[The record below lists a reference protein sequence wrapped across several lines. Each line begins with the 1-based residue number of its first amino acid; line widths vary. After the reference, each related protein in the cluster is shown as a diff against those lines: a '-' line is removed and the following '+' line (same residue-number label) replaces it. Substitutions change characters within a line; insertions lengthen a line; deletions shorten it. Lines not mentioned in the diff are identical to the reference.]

1 MYSLIKKLAHA
12 MAVLGGLVLI
22 SLILLVCTSVLG
34 RSVGTVLHGAFMQT
48 NFTDFSNW
56 ALGVGIGAING
67 DFELVESGVAFAI
80 FAFLPL
86 CQLSGSH
93 ATVDVLTSKL
103 SLRSNQVLKMI
114 SECLFAL
121 VLGLIAWRLFAG
133 MEAKQRYGETTFLLQ
148 FPIWWAY
155 AASFLGAALAALVSI
170 YMAIVRILEALS
182 GKELITENESAEQ

>member
-1 MYSLIKKLAHA
+1 MYALIKKLAQV
-12 MAVLGGLVLI
+12 MAVLGGLVLT
-22 SLILLVCTSVLG
+22 LLVLLVCTSVLG
-34 RSVGTVLHGAFMQT
+34 RSVGTLLHGTFMQS
-48 NFTDFSNW
+48 NFADFSNW

-67 DFELVESGVAFAI
+67 DFELVEAGIAFAI
-80 FAFLPL
+80 FAFLPR

-93 ATVDVLTSKL
+93 ATVDVFTSKF
-103 SLRSNQVLKMI
+103 SRRTNQVLQMI

-155 AASFLGAALAALVSI
+155 AASFSGAVIAAFISF
-170 YMAIVRILEALS
+170 YMAIIRILEVFS
-182 GKELITENESAEQ
+182 GQQMLPENESDER

>member
-22 SLILLVCTSVLG
+22 TLILLVCTSVLG

-67 DFELVESGVAFAI
+67 DFELVEAGVAFAI

-182 GKELITENESAEQ
+182 GKELLTENESAEQ

>member
-67 DFELVESGVAFAI
+67 DFELVEAGVAFAI

-170 YMAIVRILEALS
+170 FMAIVRILEALS
-182 GKELITENESAEQ
+182 GKELLTENESAEQ

>member
-67 DFELVESGVAFAI
+67 DFELVEAGVAFAI

-103 SLRSNQVLKMI
+103 SLRSNQVLKII

-155 AASFLGAALAALVSI
+155 AASFSGAALAALVSI
-170 YMAIVRILEALS
+170 FMAIVRILEALS
-182 GKELITENESAEQ
+182 GKELLTENESAEQ

>member
-67 DFELVESGVAFAI
+67 DFELVEAGVAFAI

-121 VLGLIAWRLFAG
+121 VLGLIAWRLFEG

-155 AASFLGAALAALVSI
+155 AASFSGAALAALVSI
-170 YMAIVRILEALS
+170 FMAIVRILEALS
-182 GKELITENESAEQ
+182 GKELLTENESAEQ

>member
-1 MYSLIKKLAHA
+1 MYALIKKLAQV
-12 MAVLGGLVLI
+12 MAVLGGLVLT
-22 SLILLVCTSVLG
+22 LLVLLVCTSVLG
-34 RSVGTVLHGAFMQT
+34 RSVGTLLHGTFMQS
-48 NFTDFSNW
+48 NFSDFSNW

-67 DFELVESGVAFAI
+67 DFELVEAGIAFAI

-93 ATVDVLTSKL
+93 ATVDVFTSKF
-103 SLRSNQVLKMI
+103 SPRSNQVLEMI

-155 AASFLGAALAALVSI
+155 AASFSGAVIAAFISF
-170 YMAIVRILEALS
+170 YMAIIRILEVFS
-182 GKELITENESAEQ
+182 GQQMLPENESDER

>member
-22 SLILLVCTSVLG
+22 TLILLVCTSVLG

-67 DFELVESGVAFAI
+67 DFELVEAGVAFAI

-170 YMAIVRILEALS
+170 FMAIIRILEALS
-182 GKELITENESAEQ
+182 GKELLTENESAEQ

>member
-67 DFELVESGVAFAI
+67 DFELVEAGVAFAI

-155 AASFLGAALAALVSI
+155 AASFSGAALAALVSI
-170 YMAIVRILEALS
+170 YMAIIRILEALS
-182 GKELITENESAEQ
+182 GKELLTENESAEQ

>member
-67 DFELVESGVAFAI
+67 DFELVEAGVAFAI

-103 SLRSNQVLKMI
+103 SLRSNQVLKII

-182 GKELITENESAEQ
+182 GKELLTENESAEQ

>member
-1 MYSLIKKLAHA
+1 MYALIKKLAQV
-12 MAVLGGLVLI
+12 MAVFGGLVLT
-22 SLILLVCTSVLG
+22 LLVLLVCTSVLG
-34 RSVGTVLHGAFMQT
+34 RSVGTLLHGTFMQS
-48 NFTDFSNW
+48 NFADFSNW
-56 ALGVGIGAING
+56 ALAVGIGAING
-67 DFELVESGVAFAI
+67 DFELVEAGIAFAI

-93 ATVDVLTSKL
+93 ATVDVFTSKF
-103 SLRSNQVLKMI
+103 SRRTNQVLQMI

-155 AASFLGAALAALVSI
+155 AASFSGAVIAAFISF
-170 YMAIVRILEALS
+170 YMAIIRILEVFS
-182 GKELITENESAEQ
+182 GQQILPENESDER

>member
-1 MYSLIKKLAHA
+1 MYALIKKLAQV
-12 MAVLGGLVLI
+12 MAVLGGLVLT
-22 SLILLVCTSVLG
+22 LLVLLVCTSVLG
-34 RSVGTVLHGAFMQT
+34 RSVGTLLHGTFMQS
-48 NFTDFSNW
+48 NFADFSNW

-67 DFELVESGVAFAI
+67 DFELVEAGIAFAI

-93 ATVDVLTSKL
+93 ATVDVFTSKF
-103 SLRSNQVLKMI
+103 SRRTNQVLQMI

-155 AASFLGAALAALVSI
+155 AASFSGAVIAAFISF
-170 YMAIVRILEALS
+170 YMAIIRILEVFS
-182 GKELITENESAEQ
+182 GQQMLPENESDER

>member
-22 SLILLVCTSVLG
+22 TLILLVCTSVLG

-67 DFELVESGVAFAI
+67 DFELVEAGVAFAI

-170 YMAIVRILEALS
+170 FMAIVRILEALS
-182 GKELITENESAEQ
+182 GKELLTENESAEQ

>member
-1 MYSLIKKLAHA
+1 MYALIKKLAQV
-12 MAVLGGLVLI
+12 MAVLGGLVLT
-22 SLILLVCTSVLG
+22 LLVLLVCTSVLG
-34 RSVGTVLHGAFMQT
+34 RSVGTLLHGTFMQS
-48 NFTDFSNW
+48 NFADFSNW
-56 ALGVGIGAING
+56 ALAVGIGAING
-67 DFELVESGVAFAI
+67 DFELVEAGIAFAI

-93 ATVDVLTSKL
+93 ATVDVFTSKF
-103 SLRSNQVLKMI
+103 SRRTNQVLQMI

-155 AASFLGAALAALVSI
+155 AASFSGAVIAAFISFF
-170 YMAIVRILEALS
+170 MAIIRILEVFS
-182 GKELITENESAEQ
+182 GQQMLPENESDER

>member
-1 MYSLIKKLAHA
+1 MYALIKKLAQV
-12 MAVLGGLVLI
+12 MAILGGLVLTV
-22 SLILLVCTSVLG
+22 LILLVCTSVLG
-34 RSVGTVLHGAFMQT
+34 RSVGTLLHGAFMQS

-67 DFELVESGVAFAI
+67 DFELVEAGIAFAI

-86 CQLSGSH
+86 CQLTGGH
-93 ATVDVLTSKL
+93 ATVDVFTSKF
-103 SLRSNQVLKMI
+103 SSRSNQVLQMI

-155 AASFLGAALAALVSI
+155 AASFTGAAIAAFISF
-170 YMAIVRILEALS
+170 YMAIIRILEALS
-182 GKELITENESAEQ
+182 GQQLLPENESAER

>member
-1 MYSLIKKLAHA
+1 MYALIKKLAHA

-67 DFELVESGVAFAI
+67 DFELVEAGVAFAI

-155 AASFLGAALAALVSI
+155 AASFSGAALAALVSI
-170 YMAIVRILEALS
+170 FMAIVRILEALS
-182 GKELITENESAEQ
+182 GKELLTENESAEQ

>member
-1 MYSLIKKLAHA
+1 MYALIKKLAQL
-12 MAVLGGLVLI
+12 MAVLGGLVLT
-22 SLILLVCTSVLG
+22 LLVLLVCTSVLG
-34 RSVGTVLHGAFMQT
+34 RSVGTLLHGTFMQS
-48 NFTDFSNW
+48 NFADFSNW
-56 ALGVGIGAING
+56 ALAVGIGAING
-67 DFELVESGVAFAI
+67 DFELVEAGIAFAI

-93 ATVDVLTSKL
+93 ATVDVFTSKF
-103 SLRSNQVLKMI
+103 SRRTNQVLQMI

-155 AASFLGAALAALVSI
+155 AASFSGAVIAAFISF
-170 YMAIVRILEALS
+170 YMAIIRILEVFS
-182 GKELITENESAEQ
+182 GQQMLPENESDER

>member
-67 DFELVESGVAFAI
+67 DFELVEAGVAFAI

-114 SECLFAL
+114 SE
-121 VLGLIAWRLFAG
+121 G
-133 MEAKQRYGETTFLLQ
+133 
-148 FPIWWAY
+148 FPY
-155 AASFLGAALAALVSI
+155 
-170 YMAIVRILEALS
+170 Y
-182 GKELITENESAEQ
+182 

>member
-1 MYSLIKKLAHA
+1 MYALIKKLAQV
-12 MAVLGGLVLI
+12 MAVLGGLVLT
-22 SLILLVCTSVLG
+22 LLVLLVCTSVLG
-34 RSVGTVLHGAFMQT
+34 RSVGTLLHGTFMQS
-48 NFTDFSNW
+48 NFADFSNW
-56 ALGVGIGAING
+56 ALAVGIGAING
-67 DFELVESGVAFAI
+67 DFELVEAGIAFAI

-93 ATVDVLTSKL
+93 ATVDVFTSKF
-103 SLRSNQVLKMI
+103 SRRTNQALQMI

-155 AASFLGAALAALVSI
+155 AASFSGAVIAAFISF
-170 YMAIVRILEALS
+170 YMAIIRILEVFSRQQMLP
-182 GKELITENESAEQ
+182 ENESDER

>member
-1 MYSLIKKLAHA
+1 M
-12 MAVLGGLVLI
+12 GGLVLI

-67 DFELVESGVAFAI
+67 DFELVEAGVAFAI

-103 SLRSNQVLKMI
+103 SLRSNQVLKII

-155 AASFLGAALAALVSI
+155 AASFSGAALAALVSI
-170 YMAIVRILEALS
+170 FMAIVRILEALS
-182 GKELITENESAEQ
+182 GKELLTENESAEQ

>member
-67 DFELVESGVAFAI
+67 DFELVEAGVAFAI

-155 AASFLGAALAALVSI
+155 AASFSGAALAALVSI
-170 YMAIVRILEALS
+170 FMAIVRILEALS
-182 GKELITENESAEQ
+182 GKELLTENESAEQ

>member
-67 DFELVESGVAFAI
+67 DFELVEAGVAFAI

-121 VLGLIAWRLFAG
+121 VLGLIAWRLLAG

-170 YMAIVRILEALS
+170 FMAIVRILEALS
-182 GKELITENESAEQ
+182 GKELLTENESAEQ

>member
-1 MYSLIKKLAHA
+1 MYALIKKLAQV
-12 MAVLGGLVLI
+12 MAVFGGLVLT
-22 SLILLVCTSVLG
+22 LLVLLVCTSVLG
-34 RSVGTVLHGAFMQT
+34 RSVGTLLHGTFMQS
-48 NFTDFSNW
+48 NFADFSNW
-56 ALGVGIGAING
+56 ALAVGIGAING
-67 DFELVESGVAFAI
+67 DFELVEAGIAFAI

-93 ATVDVLTSKL
+93 ATVDVFTSKF
-103 SLRSNQVLKMI
+103 SRRTNQVLQMI

-155 AASFLGAALAALVSI
+155 AASFSGAVIAAFISF
-170 YMAIVRILEALS
+170 YMGIIRILEAFS
-182 GKELITENESAEQ
+182 GQQMLPENESDER

>member
-22 SLILLVCTSVLG
+22 TLILLVCTSVLG

-67 DFELVESGVAFAI
+67 DFELVEAGVAFAI

-155 AASFLGAALAALVSI
+155 AASFSGAALAALVSI
-170 YMAIVRILEALS
+170 FMAIVRILEALS
-182 GKELITENESAEQ
+182 GKEILTENESAEQ

>member
-1 MYSLIKKLAHA
+1 MYALIKKLAQV
-12 MAVLGGLVLI
+12 MAVLGGLVLT
-22 SLILLVCTSVLG
+22 LLVLLVCTSVLG
-34 RSVGTVLHGAFMQT
+34 RSVGTLLHGTFMQS
-48 NFTDFSNW
+48 NFADFSNW
-56 ALGVGIGAING
+56 ALAVGIGAING
-67 DFELVESGVAFAI
+67 DFELVEAGIAFAI

-93 ATVDVLTSKL
+93 ATVDVFTSKF
-103 SLRSNQVLKMI
+103 SRRTNQVLQMI

-155 AASFLGAALAALVSI
+155 AASFSGAVIAAFISF
-170 YMAIVRILEALS
+170 YMAIIRILEVFS
-182 GKELITENESAEQ
+182 GQQMLPENESDER

>member
-1 MYSLIKKLAHA
+1 MYALIKKLAQV
-12 MAVLGGLVLI
+12 MAVFGGLVLT
-22 SLILLVCTSVLG
+22 LLVLLVCTSVLG
-34 RSVGTVLHGAFMQT
+34 RSVGTLLHGTFMQS
-48 NFTDFSNW
+48 NFADFSNW
-56 ALGVGIGAING
+56 ALAVGIGAING
-67 DFELVESGVAFAI
+67 DFELVEAGIAFAI

-93 ATVDVLTSKL
+93 ATVDVFTSKL
-103 SLRSNQVLKMI
+103 SPRSNQVLQMI

-155 AASFLGAALAALVSI
+155 AASFSGAVIAAFISF
-170 YMAIVRILEALS
+170 YMAIIRILEVFS
-182 GKELITENESAEQ
+182 GQQMLPENESDAR

>member
-67 DFELVESGVAFAI
+67 DFELVEAGVAFAI

-155 AASFLGAALAALVSI
+155 AASFSGAALAALVSI
-170 YMAIVRILEALS
+170 FMAIVRILEALS
-182 GKELITENESAEQ
+182 GKEILTENESAEQ

>member
-22 SLILLVCTSVLG
+22 TLILLVCTSVLG

-67 DFELVESGVAFAI
+67 DFELVEAGVAFAI

-155 AASFLGAALAALVSI
+155 AASFSGAALAALVSI
-170 YMAIVRILEALS
+170 FMAIVRILEALS
-182 GKELITENESAEQ
+182 GKELLTENESAEQ

>member
-67 DFELVESGVAFAI
+67 DFELVEAGVAFAI

-170 YMAIVRILEALS
+170 FMAIVRILEALS
-182 GKELITENESAEQ
+182 GKELFTENESAEQ

>member
-1 MYSLIKKLAHA
+1 MYALIKKLAQV
-12 MAVLGGLVLI
+12 MAVLGGLVLT
-22 SLILLVCTSVLG
+22 LLVLLVCTSVLG
-34 RSVGTVLHGAFMQT
+34 RSVGTLLHGTFMQS
-48 NFTDFSNW
+48 NFADFSNW
-56 ALGVGIGAING
+56 ALAVGIGAING
-67 DFELVESGVAFAI
+67 DFELVEAGIAFAI

-93 ATVDVLTSKL
+93 ATVDVFTSKF
-103 SLRSNQVLKMI
+103 SRRTNQALQMI

-155 AASFLGAALAALVSI
+155 AASFCGAVIAAFISF
-170 YMAIVRILEALS
+170 YMAIIRILEVFS
-182 GKELITENESAEQ
+182 GQQMLPENESDER

>member
-67 DFELVESGVAFAI
+67 DFELVEAGVAFAI

-103 SLRSNQVLKMI
+103 SLRSNQVLEMI

-170 YMAIVRILEALS
+170 YMAIIRILEALS
-182 GKELITENESAEQ
+182 AKELLTENESAEQ

>member
-1 MYSLIKKLAHA
+1 MYALIKKLAQV
-12 MAVLGGLVLI
+12 MAVLGGLVLT
-22 SLILLVCTSVLG
+22 LLVLLVCTSVLG
-34 RSVGTVLHGAFMQT
+34 RSVGTLLHGTFMQS
-48 NFTDFSNW
+48 NFADFSNW
-56 ALGVGIGAING
+56 ALAVGIGAING
-67 DFELVESGVAFAI
+67 DFELVEAGIAFAI

-93 ATVDVLTSKL
+93 ATVDVFTSKF
-103 SLRSNQVLKMI
+103 SRRTNQALQMI

-155 AASFLGAALAALVSI
+155 AASFSGAVIAAIISF
-170 YMAIVRILEALS
+170 YMAIIRILEAFS
-182 GKELITENESAEQ
+182 GQQMLPENESDER

>member
-22 SLILLVCTSVLG
+22 TLILLVCTSVLG

-67 DFELVESGVAFAI
+67 DFELVEAGVAFAI

-93 ATVDVLTSKL
+93 ATVDVLTSRL

-170 YMAIVRILEALS
+170 YMAIIRILEALS
-182 GKELITENESAEQ
+182 GKELLTENESAEQ

>member
-67 DFELVESGVAFAI
+67 DFELVEAGVAFAI

-170 YMAIVRILEALS
+170 FMAIVRILEALS
-182 GKELITENESAEQ
+182 GKELLTENERAEQ

>member
-1 MYSLIKKLAHA
+1 
-12 MAVLGGLVLI
+12 MAILGGLVLTV
-22 SLILLVCTSVLG
+22 LILLVCTSVLG

-67 DFELVESGVAFAI
+67 DFELVEAGVAFAI

-155 AASFLGAALAALVSI
+155 AASFSGAALAALVSI
-170 YMAIVRILEALS
+170 FMAIVRILEALS
-182 GKELITENESAEQ
+182 GKELLTENESAEQ